1 MMNTQEV
8 IQQLLSIKKPWKVS
22 RTEFDE
28 NNFFNIWLSYEDN
41 SSLSQ
46 LFNSKKTVYCKHCA
60 LKSDNQFIKKDIS
73 WVHTNIGDYST
84 QIHTSFPVYA
94 SPCKRS
100 DCSLKKSWLGGS
112 KLKIT
117 YGIAHKIVEMLSKGI
132 PFSVICRDFKIPVE
146 TAWLVKQ
153 QFDSGSLALNNLKKG
168 GKPGAPKAAN
178 GTDQAN
184 GIPDTE
190 SGVWM
195 QLLSNDSG
203 FTTNSLN
210 LSLFLTKI
218 RAQVKNMQDE
228 ESTQF
233 KINELR
239 HFFIKNQRTLSREI
253 AQLTSTN
260 NI

>member
-8 IQQLLSIKKPWKVS
+8 IQQLLSIQKPWKVS
-22 RTEFDE
+22 RTEFDD
-28 NNFFNIWLSYEDN
+28 NNFFNIWLTYEDN
-41 SSLSQ
+41 ASLSQ
-46 LFNSKKTVYCKHCA
+46 LFNSKKAVYCKHCA
-60 LKSDNQFIKKDIS
+60 LKSDNQFVKKDIS

-84 QIHTSFPVYA
+84 KIHTSFPVYA

-100 DCSLKKSWLGGS
+100 DCSLKKAWLGGS
-112 KLKIT
+112 KLQIT

-153 QFDSGSLALNNLKKG
+153 QFDSGSLSIKGKKIN
-168 GKPGAPKAAN
+168 AAKAAA
-178 GTDQAN
+178 GGGDQKIN
-184 GIPDTE
+184 GIPEAD
-190 SGVWM
+190 SNIWI
-195 QLLSNDSG
+195 QLLSKDSG
-203 FTTNSLN
+203 FETNSLN

-228 ESTQF
+228 ESAQF

-239 HFFIKNQRTLSREI
+239 HFFIKNQRTLSKEI
-253 AQLTSTN
+253 AQLASIN

>member
-1 MMNTQEV
+1 MGAYQ
-8 IQQLLSIKKPWKVS
+8 
-22 RTEFDE
+22 
-28 NNFFNIWLSYEDN
+28 Y
-41 SSLSQ
+41 
-46 LFNSKKTVYCKHCA
+46 
-60 LKSDNQFIKKDIS
+60 
-73 WVHTNIGDYST
+73 GDYST
-84 QIHTSFPVYA
+84 QIHTTFPVYA

-100 DCSLKKSWLGGS
+100 DCSLKKAWLGGS

-153 QFDSGSLALNNLKKG
+153 QFDSGSLALNSLKKG
-168 GKPGAPKAAN
+168 KKAAPKAAS
-178 GTDQAN
+178 GADQAS
-184 GIPDTE
+184 GIPDAE
-190 SGVWM
+190 NNVWM
-195 QLLSNDSG
+195 QLLSKDSG

-228 ESTQF
+228 ESAQF

-253 AQLTSTN
+253 AQLTSIN